1 VVLVAEALVKTLRRL
16 FVNRS
21 DTYCVQHKQ
30 GYSRVPEPLTDNVLL
45 AHLAGETTVGSY
57 QLNEN
62 NQVKWLCWDLDP
74 EKLRFPEA
82 TARQILATLFKTKRN
97 KEGEKQPRVWRHAVV
112 LEASRFPNPSYH
124 VWVLFLVPVQAKVAQ
139 WLGFRILK
147 LANLNPKKVE
157 VFPKQSLITPERPFG
172 NFVKLPLGK
181 HQTAD
186 KWSNLLDFDT
196 FEPMSNAQL
205 LEVVGCSFSQKDLS
219 KILAFKK
226 ETSVQSKFALPET
239 FKPLSDKQQEK
250 AIKFLCC
257 YWKEGYRNQ
266 LTMYY
271 CGLALKQGVSLES
284 AKRVIRE
291 VTARTGDPEALSRLK
306 LVEYHYRTR
315 QTGPLKG
322 ASGIAEIIG
331 EAEPDE

>member
-1 VVLVAEALVKTLRRL
+1 MAEQMLVRTLRAL
-16 FVNRS
+16 FVNRP
-21 DTYCVQHKQ
+21 DCYCVQHEQ

-45 AHLAGETTVGSY
+45 AHFAGEVTAGSY

-82 TARQILATLFKTKRN
+82 TARQILATLFETKRN
-97 KEGEKQPRVWRHAVV
+97 EEGEEQPRVWRHAVV
-112 LEASRFPNPSYH
+112 LEASRFPDPSYH
-124 VWVLFLVPVQAKVAQ
+124 VWVLFLVPLQAKIAQ
-139 WLGFRILK
+139 WLGFRILE
-147 LANLNPKKVE
+147 LADLNPKKVE
-157 VFPKQSLITPERPFG
+157 VFPKQSRINPERPFG

-181 HQTAD
+181 HQTAN
-186 KWSNLLDFDT
+186 KWSRLLDFDT
-196 FEPMSNAQL
+196 FEPVSNTQL
-205 LEVVGCSFSQKDLS
+205 LEAVGCSISEKDLAE
-219 KILAFKK
+219 IAAFKK
-226 ETSVQSKFALPET
+226 ENSVQSKFALPET
-239 FKPLSDKQQEK
+239 FKPLSDKQEEQ
-250 AIKFLCC
+250 AVKFLCR
-257 YWKEGYRNQ
+257 YWKEGYRNR

-271 CGLALKQGVSLES
+271 CGLALKQGIALES

-291 VTARTGDPEALSRLK
+291 ATARTNDPEASSRLE

-331 EAEPDE
+331 EAETDE